1 MHEFLVSSKRRIS
14 SDILSLVSTSTSR
27 SDRSGQAKPPS
38 AMSSD
43 SASTST
49 DLSPELRVSLHVAH
63 SICAIILLIR
73 TVNLLSCTTQVKPK
87 AVNKVCADICD
98 FTA

>member
-1 MHEFLVSSKRRIS
+1 MFDECLVSSKKRIS

-27 SDRSGQAKPPS
+27 SDRSGQVKPPS

-49 DLSPELRVSLHVAH
+49 DLSPELRVSVHVDH

-73 TVNLLSCTTQVKPK
+73 TVNLLSCTAQVKPK
-87 AVNKVCADICD
+87 AVNKV
-98 FTA
+98 